1 MSFVFMHPSKYSK
14 NRIDKKMK
22 AKDDKS
28 LFADIDKIEFDVINE
43 LTDTLNEMYQKEK
56 SKGQTFSDWLKS
68 KDIEELK
75 RIELSN
81 GGTAESYADLID
93 AYEKNIDV
101 MPGESLTEYI
111 KRVRAA
117 EAKEGNQYGF
127 KPYISPPKE

>member
-56 SKGQTFSDWLKS
+56 SKGQTFRDWLKS

-117 EAKEGNQYGF
+117 EAKEGN
-127 KPYISPPKE
+127 

>member
-56 SKGQTFSDWLKS
+56 SKGQTFSEWLKS

-117 EAKEGNQYGF
+117 EAKEGN
-127 KPYISPPKE
+127 

>member
-1 MSFVFMHPSKYSK
+1 MHPSKYSK

-117 EAKEGNQYGF
+117 EAKEGN
-127 KPYISPPKE
+127 

>member
-56 SKGQTFSDWLKS
+56 SKGQTFSDLLKS

-117 EAKEGNQYGF
+117 EAKEGN
-127 KPYISPPKE
+127 

>member
-1 MSFVFMHPSKYSK
+1 MSFVFMPPSKYSK

-75 RIELSN
+75 RIDLSN
-81 GGTAESYADLID
+81 GGTAVSFADLID

-117 EAKEGNQYGF
+117 EAKEGN
-127 KPYISPPKE
+127 

>member
-117 EAKEGNQYGF
+117 EAKEGN
-127 KPYISPPKE
+127 

>member
-75 RIELSN
+75 RIEVSN

-117 EAKEGNQYGF
+117 EAKEGN
-127 KPYISPPKE
+127 

>member
-68 KDIEELK
+68 KDIEEL
-75 RIELSN
+75 REAFI
-81 GGTAESYADLID
+81 TAVE
-93 AYEKNIDV
+93 E
-101 MPGESLTEYI
+101 
-111 KRVRAA
+111 VRDT
-117 EAKEGNQYGF
+117 
-127 KPYISPPKE
+127 

>member
-14 NRIDKKMK
+14 NRLDKKMK

-117 EAKEGNQYGF
+117 EAKEGN
-127 KPYISPPKE
+127 

>member
-81 GGTAESYADLID
+81 GGTAECYADLID

-117 EAKEGNQYGF
+117 EAKEGN
-127 KPYISPPKE
+127 

>member
-56 SKGQTFSDWLKS
+56 SEGQTFSDWLKS

-117 EAKEGNQYGF
+117 EAKEGN
-127 KPYISPPKE
+127 

>member
-68 KDIEELK
+68 KDIEELR

-117 EAKEGNQYGF
+117 EAKEGN
-127 KPYISPPKE
+127 

>member
-1 MSFVFMHPSKYSK
+1 MSFVFMHPRKYSK

-117 EAKEGNQYGF
+117 EAKEGN
-127 KPYISPPKE
+127 

>member
-111 KRVRAA
+111 IRVRAA
-117 EAKEGNQYGF
+117 EAKEGN
-127 KPYISPPKE
+127 